1 MSNVVFRIEPAQT
14 IEKAEELM
22 RSKRVRRLPVVEGDK
37 LVGMISVGDIA
48 RAAQARKA
56 VSANEVNAT
65 LAAIV
70 EPRFASTGAT
80 A

>member
-1 MSNVVFRIEPAQT
+1 
-14 IEKAEELM
+14 
-22 RSKRVRRLPVVEGDK
+22 VVEGDK
-37 LVGMISVGDIA
+37 LVGMISLADIS

-56 VSANEVNAT
+56 VSVSEVNAT

-70 EPRFASTGAT
+70 EPRPASVGAS